1 MKLNEIRIG
10 QSVVVTS
17 SAGFCDAYEFL
28 ATVAAF
34 NLSEGTVTVRDQ
46 DDDCFDVDPDELSI
60 DEDV

>member
-1 MKLNEIRIG
+1 MKLNEIHIG

-17 SAGFCDAYEFL
+17 SAGFRDAYEFL